1 MYNTTRM
8 CGRYGLIPGGNF
20 YQRFRA
26 ENKVE
31 GLKEKY
37 NIAPGII
44 MPVVIRD
51 GNNLIQLMTWGFIP
65 HWAKD
70 PKIGYQM
77 INARSESLLEKP
89 AFREAFLR
97 QRCLV
102 PASGFFEWKKE
113 GPEKIPFYIKMKN
126 DSLFAFAGLYDSW
139 IDSQG
144 KEVKSYTIITTQPNE
159 LISQIHTRM
168 PAILDG
174 NEENIWLDKE
184 TSIDKLSAI
193 LHSFQC
199 EDLIAY
205 PVSKLVN
212 NPEND
217 TPEIIKEQ
225 KEISKQKSLF

>member
-1 MYNTTRM
+1 M
-8 CGRYGLIPGGNF
+8 CGRYGLIPGRNF
-20 YQRFRA
+20 YKRFST

-31 GLKEKY
+31 GLKERY
-37 NIAPGII
+37 NIAPRNI
-44 MPVVIRD
+44 MPVVIKD
-51 GNNLIQLMTWGFIP
+51 SNNLIQLMTWGFIP

-89 AFREAFLR
+89 AFRDAFLK

-102 PASGFFEWKKE
+102 PVSGFFEWKKE

-144 KEVKSYTIITTQPNE
+144 KEVKSYTIITTLANE
-159 LISQIHTRM
+159 LVSQIHNRM
-168 PAILDG
+168 PAILDR
-174 NEENIWLDKE
+174 NEENIWLDRE
-184 TSIDKLSAI
+184 TSIDKLSAV
-193 LHSFQC
+193 LHSFPG
-199 EDLIAY
+199 ETLISY

-217 TPEIIKEQ
+217 TVEVIKEQ